1 MGNSIV
7 GKLQQ
12 AESDKLVA
20 KQKAEQ
26 AEIERLGAF
35 VNWDEA
41 FAVASGDYME
51 FNGELV
57 PTSSLSAN
65 NNLVQSGSTWD
76 GFSDKF
82 YEYGSEQGRS
92 LAGRAYQEDR
102 SFWGNVKGTYSLAYD
117 MYSDAIGGVSSF
129 GQHFDVPGLFSGETQ
144 AAWGQT
150 FDAAAGFYD
159 KLTTSYD
166 YYQSD
171 NDYALG
177 ALWGDTG
184 YDLFAGL
191 ASGGPLGLR
200 SAFAPKANSI
210 NNFGD
215 FKLDT
220 NKIDFD
226 ILPPDS
232 PGAYSVA
239 FEMKLDLGEFGRS
252 RSVHFNR
259 ANAAFDNALQ
269 NDFEL
274 MNMMDDLI
282 PGVQSSVSSVG
293 GRATPTNWTWEHA
306 STSTAAGNPGV
317 MRLVPSSQHTPGSS
331 FWRVLHPD
339 AGASGGYS
347 EWAIPNG
354 APKN

>member
-1 MGNSIV
+1 
-7 GKLQQ
+7 
-12 AESDKLVA
+12 
-20 KQKAEQ
+20 
-26 AEIERLGAF
+26 
-35 VNWDEA
+35 
-41 FAVASGDYME
+41 
-51 FNGELV
+51 
-57 PTSSLSAN
+57 
-65 NNLVQSGSTWD
+65 
-76 GFSDKF
+76 
-82 YEYGSEQGRS
+82 
-92 LAGRAYQEDR
+92 
-102 SFWGNVKGTYSLAYD
+102 